1 MKNLEI
7 PRNRH
12 KQFTSLLLNEGE
24 VISSICRDG
33 TNEVLFQL
41 SRYIIRDTK
50 LSTCGLP
57 LYGLFGFLNGKYHLL
72 YASYTKEMIENE
84 FAEFIAQYAA

>member
-7 PRNRH
+7 P
-12 KQFTSLLLNEGE
+12 KSLQNQLARLFLREGE
-24 VISSICRDG
+24 VISKMYRDG

-41 SRYIIRDTK
+41 SRYIIKDQK
-50 LSTCGLP
+50 LPTYGLP
-57 LYGLFGFLNGKYHLL
+57 LYGLFGFYNGKYHLL

>member
-24 VISSICRDG
+24 VISRICRDG
-33 TNEVLFQL
+33 TNEILFQL
-41 SRYIIRDTK
+41 SRYIIKDQK
-50 LSTCGLP
+50 LPTYGLP
-57 LYGLFGFLNGKYHLL
+57 VYGLFGFLNGEYHLL
-72 YASYTKEMIENE
+72 CASYTKEMIENE
-84 FAEFIAQYAA
+84 YAEFIAQYAA